1 MNKKILLEIKNLVQ
15 ELVKDSVRAI
25 PTLAMKPVVILQPNN
40 KEKY

>member
-25 PTLAMKPVVILQPNN
+25 LTLAMKPVVILQQNN
-40 KEKY
+40 KEKF